1 MPKVFVLTKPETAID
16 NGVVLHEVLTE
27 VGQSLVG
34 VMVVIQLSV
43 KDKSFLRAAVYEG
56 EEDQIMESLEK
67 NDFVLVGYD
76 RLTNVR
82 DSVVF
87 TDMNA
92 LSYES
97 MVNFCMRFATKVGG
111 DLLEGNRSPFP
122 LKRSKNRRSKNTIGL
137 GKHRG
142 HNAEDLEEL

>member
-1 MPKVFVLTKPETAID
+1 MPKVFVLTKPEAAID
-16 NGVVLHEVLTE
+16 NGVILHEVLTE

-56 EEDQIMESLEK
+56 EEDQIMESFET

-76 RLTNVR
+76 RLTNIR

-87 TDMNA
+87 SNMEA
-92 LSYES
+92 LNYES
-97 MVNFCMRFATKVGG
+97 MVNFCMRFATKIGG
-111 DLLEGNRSPFP
+111 DVVEGDRTPFP
-122 LKRSKNRRSKNTIGL
+122 LKKSKNRRSKNTVGL

-142 HNAEDLEEL
+142 HKPEDLEEL